1 MKNILG
7 KIIEKIGSLTKKQK
21 VVWGI
26 SGSLSFLILCVVICL
41 LCYPMGSK
49 QTTQSKKG
57 DDKIV
62 IEMKESETD
71 EEVPEEQKKIS
82 FTGTSIEKDLKIKIV
97 DESGVLVAGV
107 NFIITLTAEQDEL
120 GQTYT
125 DDDMDGIIHIID
137 MVAGNYTV
145 RLHEVDGFVIGENSI
160 SMIVKDKIEYKK
172 VDVKNEIKKESE
184 VNVKK
189 EDALTQKPQQGNQEE
204 TIKDT
209 VKYLESSKQE
219 VVITKENVDYSNF
232 PSADVSENKISKP
245 VVDGTAVSLPETA
258 TMYSQGGEKSR
269 TCLITAEI
277 VGQEEEIH
285 QLLWKVESQG
295 VFTLSQQSETT
306 VLLTAKK
313 IGTAELFLTVVY
325 EDGATR
331 SLQEKNIRV
340 TVTVLALSDDKT
352 QIKDKEGNPV
362 YLDKENKQPAMIKD
376 YSSDIEY
383 YVTKYT
389 GWQTIDEKTYYYN
402 ENHKVVTGTQIIDGV
417 RYRFDEDG
425 SLIPEQRGV
434 DVSKWNG
441 TIDWQAVAKA
451 GIDFA
456 VIRVGYRGY
465 SAGTLVE
472 DSYFKKN
479 IDGATKAGVKV
490 GIYFYSQAITE
501 AEAVEE
507 ASMAISLVSGYKL
520 QLPIYFD
527 TEYVSGGRANS
538 LTVVQRTVIAK
549 AFCETVKNAGYR
561 AGIYSNYYW
570 LRDNLNMSELNQY
583 YVWVAHYNDKCGYP
597 GKYDMWQYT
606 EKGKVSGIKGNV
618 DLNISYVNY

>member
-1 MKNILG
+1 MKRILG
-7 KIIEKIGSLTKKQK
+7 KIIEKTRGLTKKQK

-26 SGSLSFLILCVVICL
+26 SGSLFFLILCVVIGL
-41 LCYPMGSK
+41 LCYPMGSEPA
-49 QTTQSKKG
+49 TQLKED

-62 IEMKESETD
+62 IEENDSETD
-71 EEVPEEQKKIS
+71 EEISKEPKKIS

-97 DESGVLVAGV
+97 DESGTLVTGI
-107 NFIITLTAEQDEL
+107 NFLITLTFEKDEQMQE
-120 GQTYT
+120 YT
-125 DDDMDGIIHIID
+125 DDDMDGIIHITD
-137 MVAGNYTV
+137 MIAGNYTV
-145 RLHEVDGFVIGENSI
+145 KLHEVEGFVIEENLI
-160 SMIVKDKIEYKK
+160 AMTVKDKIEYKK
-172 VDVKNEIKKESE
+172 VDVNNEIKKESE

-189 EDALTQKPQQGNQEE
+189 EDALTQKPQQGSQEE
-204 TIKDT
+204 AVKDT

-219 VVITKENVDYSNF
+219 VVITKEDVDYSNF
-232 PSADVSENKISKP
+232 PSANVSENKKHGEILNLA
-245 VVDGTAVSLPETA
+245 TVSVPESI
-258 TMYSQGGEKSR
+258 MLYSQGGDQSK
-269 TCLITAEI
+269 TCLVTAEI
-277 VGQEEEIH
+277 DGQEQVIH
-285 QLLWKVESQG
+285 QLLWKEDTQG
-295 VFTLSQQSETT
+295 IFTISQQSETT
-306 VLLTAKK
+306 VLLTAAQE
-313 IGTAELFLTVVY
+313 GTTELSLIVVY
-325 EDGATR
+325 EDSVTR

-340 TVTVLALSDDKT
+340 SVTVSVLSDDKT

-376 YSSDIEY
+376 YSSDTEF
-383 YVTKYT
+383 YVTQYT

-402 ENHKVVTGTQIIDGV
+402 ENHKHVTGTQIIGGV
-417 RYRFDEDG
+417 RYRFDEEG
-425 SLIPEQRGV
+425 SLIPEQRGI

-441 TIDWQAVAKA
+441 TIDWKAVAKA

-472 DSYFKKN
+472 DPYFKKN
-479 IDGATKAGVKV
+479 IDGATKAGIKV

-507 ASMAISLVSGYKL
+507 ASMAIALLSGYKL

-538 LTVVQRTVIAK
+538 LTVSQRTVIAK
-549 AFCETVKNAGYR
+549 AFCETVKNAGYK

-570 LRDNLNMSELNQY
+570 LRDNLNMSELNHY

-606 EKGKVSGIKGNV
+606 DMGKVSGINGNV